1 MKKTTLV
8 MAGMAA
14 LLPLSGM
21 ASVTV
26 NAPSSDGGWAILFNP
41 LTAEVYDQQQFSGTS
56 GSVSLS
62 TDDMVVGSSKW
73 AVDIT
78 YDAAKVWQSRV
89 YWESTGVYTPTRTWD
104 NVPATVTALT
114 GEIISRNYDV
124 STPGARKLSV
134 TYRATDTTAVTLQGL
149 NNDDNALDAYL
160 SVYRPTTETDNIYS
174 PDMTKTWDPDTLQV
188 GYTPTYEVAASDANY
203 TVITITK
210 DDGTFAASYV
220 GRLNTEDGTYDIGFE
235 SFDDPGDTAYW
246 STTDTGLGD
255 GVYNELDGTV
265 TFTSTSSNTDALED
279 FVPYY
284 VYMDRAEMFDDLSTP
299 DASLTYA
306 RDGGLTLVDYDYY
319 AIPEPAAIMLL
330 LGGGG
335 VLFATRRI
343 FMI

>member
-1 MKKTTLV
+1 

-14 LLPLSGM
+14 LLPLSGL

-26 NAPSSDGGWAILFNP
+26 NAPSADGGWAILFNP
-41 LTAEVYDQQQFSGTS
+41 ETAAVYDQQQFSGTT
-56 GSVSLS
+56 GSVSLDTS
-62 TDDMVVGSSKW
+62 AMVAGSKW

-78 YDAAKVWQSRV
+78 YDAEKAWQSRV
-89 YWESTGVYTPTRTWD
+89 YWNTTGVYSPTRTWD
-104 NVPATVTALT
+104 NVDASVTALT
-114 GEIISRNYDV
+114 GEIINRSYDV

-134 TYRATDTTAVTLQGL
+134 TYRATDTAAVTLQGL
-149 NNDDNALDAYL
+149 NNDSNALDAYL

-174 PDMTKTWDPDTLQV
+174 PDMTKNWDPTTLQD
-188 GYTPTYEVAASDANY
+188 GYTYTTEVAASDASY

-210 DDGTFAASYV
+210 GDGSFEASYV
-220 GRLNTEDGTYDIGFE
+220 GKWNAATGGYDIGFE

-246 STTDTGLGD
+246 STADAGLGD
-255 GVYNELDGTV
+255 EGVFNELDGTV

-284 VYMDRAEMFDDLSTP
+284 VYMNRAEIFDDLSSP
-299 DASLTYA
+299 SASLSYA
-306 RDGGLTLVDYDYY
+306 RDGGFSLLNYDHYT
-319 AIPEPAAIMLL
+319 IPEPAAIMLL

-335 VLFATRRI
+335 ALFATRRI